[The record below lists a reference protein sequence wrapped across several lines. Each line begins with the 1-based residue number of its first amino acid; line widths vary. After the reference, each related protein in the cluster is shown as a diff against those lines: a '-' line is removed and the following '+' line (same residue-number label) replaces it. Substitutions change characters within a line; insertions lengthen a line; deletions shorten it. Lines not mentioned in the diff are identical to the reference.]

1 MKSRNHTPDPSQ
13 DFTVP
18 ASPWLWLMN
27 AGLLLI
33 VGATALPLL
42 GVYGDLF
49 RWIFT
54 AGAALALTGRT
65 FAPKYRGT
73 ITRVRRLN
81 RIEFWSCAAFAVGAF
96 FIWFDRTSTDWLAFT
111 LAGGALQIYS
121 SVMQAITM
129 TKELKARKKNK
140 PE

>member
-1 MKSRNHTPDPSQ
+1 MKLHNNTPDPAY

-18 ASPWLWLMN
+18 TSPWLWLMN
-27 AGLLLI
+27 LGLLLI

-42 GVYGDLF
+42 GVYGDTF

-54 AGAALALTGRT
+54 AGAIMALAGRA
-65 FAPKYRGT
+65 FAPNYRGT

-96 FIWFDRTSTDWLAFT
+96 FIWFDRGSTDWLAFT

-121 SVMQAITM
+121 SVMQAVIM
-129 TKELKARKKNK
+129 TKEIKARKKNK
-140 PE
+140 QK